1 MGHTRN
7 QKDFL
12 DRLVPQMERA
22 GMDALLLTAPDSV
35 FYATGFATAI
45 PYQTGRLGLSTAV
58 VTREGK
64 AYVFC
69 TEFEKQNATRSVDPA
84 SVTIHT
90 YPTWV
95 YIEDYTVPG
104 EKKEVKNNPLKTYEM
119 AVEVIPSKANA
130 VIGIEPNYLP
140 YRPYA
145 YLSSIFGSDRIV
157 DCSNVMKE
165 ARVIKTPW
173 EIENLRKAAHYTE
186 LAMYQTARAIVPGMT
201 EADVFQIYEQACW
214 AQSNEVMDVFKAHTV
229 GANFAPACIP
239 RPDRISPGDII
250 RLDGGVKV
258 NAYNADIA
266 RTFAVG
272 KTMANRENIYDTL
285 FKGFMA
291 GKECLGP
298 GEPMCNA
305 FAAVQRVVAEHGI
318 QGYIRGHHGHS
329 LGCSRS
335 PEEGPYLAPGE
346 TRLLEPG
353 MVLCMEVPFY
363 SSRNHSYNIEDT
375 FVITPDGVEF
385 FTVAPPTLYY

>member
-130 VIGIEPNYLP
+130 VIGIEPNYG
-140 YRPYA
+140 R
-145 YLSSIFGSDRIV
+145 
-157 DCSNVMKE
+157 
-165 ARVIKTPW
+165 
-173 EIENLRKAAHYTE
+173 
-186 LAMYQTARAIVPGMT
+186 AM
-201 EADVFQIYEQACW
+201 
-214 AQSNEVMDVFKAHTV
+214 
-229 GANFAPACIP
+229 
-239 RPDRISPGDII
+239 GDA
-250 RLDGGVKV
+250 LV
-258 NAYNADIA
+258 
-266 RTFAVG
+266 
-272 KTMANRENIYDTL
+272 
-285 FKGFMA
+285 
-291 GKECLGP
+291 
-298 GEPMCNA
+298 
-305 FAAVQRVVAEHGI
+305 
-318 QGYIRGHHGHS
+318 
-329 LGCSRS
+329 
-335 PEEGPYLAPGE
+335 
-346 TRLLEPG
+346 
-353 MVLCMEVPFY
+353 
-363 SSRNHSYNIEDT
+363 
-375 FVITPDGVEF
+375 
-385 FTVAPPTLYY
+385 

>member
-1 MGHTRN
+1 MKRN
-7 QKDFL
+7 QKEFL
-12 DRLVPQMERA
+12 DRLVPQMERT
-22 GMDALLLTAPDSV
+22 GIDALLLTSPDSV

-58 VTREGK
+58 VTKDGK

-69 TEFEKQNATRSVDPA
+69 TEFEKQNAALSVD
-84 SVTIHT
+84 SEYVEIHT

-95 YIEDYTVPG
+95 YIEDYTKPG
-104 EKKEVKNNPLKTYEM
+104 EKKEVVNNPLKTYEM
-119 AVEVIPSKANA
+119 AVDVIPNKDSA
-130 VIGIEPNYLP
+130 VIGVEPNYLP
-140 YRPYA
+140 YKPYA
-145 YLSSIFGSDRIV
+145 YLESVFGADHIK
-157 DCSNVMKE
+157 DCAEAMRE

-186 LAMYQTARAIVPGMT
+186 LAMLEAARAIVPGMT
-201 EADVFQIYEQACW
+201 EADVFQIYNQKCW

-239 RPDRISPGDII
+239 RTGRIERGDII

-258 NAYNADIA
+258 NAYNADLA

-272 KTMANRENIYDTL
+272 GKTNANRERIYDTIY
-285 FKGFMA
+285 KGFEA
-291 GKECLGP
+291 GKACLGP

-305 FAAVQRVVAEHGI
+305 FFEVQRVVAERGI
-318 QGYIRGHHGHS
+318 EGYIRGHHGHS

-335 PEEGPYLAPGE
+335 PEEAPYLAPGE
-346 TRLLEPG
+346 KRPLEPG
-353 MVLCMEVPFY
+353 MVFCMEVPYY

-375 FVITPDGVEF
+375 FVITQDGVEF
-385 FTVAPPTLYY
+385 FAVANPDLCL

>member
-1 MGHTRN
+1 MKRN
-7 QKDFL
+7 QKEFL
-12 DRLVPQMERA
+12 ERLVPQMQRA
-22 GMDALLLTAPDSV
+22 GIDALLLTSPDAV

-45 PYQTGRLGLSTAV
+45 PYQTGKLGLSTAV
-58 VTREGK
+58 VTKDGS

-69 TEFEKQNATRSVDPA
+69 TEFEKQNAALSVDPA
-84 SVTIHT
+84 FVQIHT

-95 YIEDYTVPG
+95 FIEDYTKPG
-104 EKKEVKNNPLKTYEM
+104 EKKEVVNNPLKTYEM
-119 AVEVIPSKANA
+119 AVEVIPDREHA
-130 VIGIEPNYLP
+130 VIGVEPNALPFKPYNYLV
-140 YRPYA
+140 
-145 YLSSIFGSDRIV
+145 SVFGQTHIV
-157 DCSNVMKE
+157 DCAEVLRE

-186 LAMYQTARAIVPGMT
+186 LAMLQTAHEIVPGMT
-201 EADVFQIYEQACW
+201 EADVFQIYNQRCW

-229 GANFAPACIP
+229 GRNFAPACIP
-239 RPDRISPGDII
+239 RAGRIERGDII

-272 KTMANRENIYDTL
+272 KTVEKREYIYDTL
-285 FKGFMA
+285 YRGFEA
-291 GKECLGP
+291 GKRCLGP

-305 FAAVQRVVAEHGI
+305 FFEVQRVVAERGI
-318 QGYIRGHHGHS
+318 EGYIRGHHGHS

-335 PEEGPYLAPGE
+335 PEEAPYLAPGE
-346 TRLLEPG
+346 KRLLEPG
-353 MVLCMEVPFY
+353 MVFCMEVPYY

-385 FTVAPPTLYY
+385 FSVAPPSLYL